1 MLTEGD
7 GGERRCE
14 QDRGEEIIQS
24 TPAGAPLRPTLE
36 L

>member
-14 QDRGEEIIQS
+14 QDRGEDHS
-24 TPAGAPLRPTLE
+24 TPAGAPLGPALE